1 MRDAIARAL
10 VWMLRLLLPA
20 QGRHA
25 APAAPTLEPDTE
37 PTTPPTVRRQ
47 WTGPSSTEARAIFRA
62 KEAQTLTPEQ
72 RERWWAAAFAEIGV
86 DYDFPTLNITPVRRE
101 VAA

>member
-10 VWMLRLLLPA
+10 VRVLRILLPA
-20 QGRHA
+20 RGRHA
-25 APAAPTLEPDTE
+25 ATPNTTPEPATE
-37 PTTPPTVRRQ
+37 PTTPPATRRQ
-47 WTGPSSTEARAIFRA
+47 WTGPSSTQVRAIFRA
-62 KEAQTLTPEQ
+62 EEAQRLTPEQ

>member
-1 MRDAIARAL
+1 MRRTVQLAISNAS
-10 VWMLRLLLPA
+10 
-20 QGRHA
+20 
-25 APAAPTLEPDTE
+25 LETA
-37 PTTPPTVRRQ
+37 Q

-62 KEAQTLTPEQ
+62 KEAQTLTPEH